1 MSFSYSPGA
10 PSSRDYLRLII
21 GDTSATLYVFEDE
34 ELDMYLSLPT
44 VGGEVQL
51 AAAQAIR
58 TLAVNQAKQALY
70 YSINGL
76 TMDRRR
82 VAPTLLE
89 AAAQLEKTAISA
101 PWEIESILDHFVDD
115 AGEDLSTYSDSPVA

>member
-1 MSFSYSPGA
+1 VSFSYA
-10 PSSRDYLRLII
+10 PAAPASRDHVRLII
-21 GDTSATLYVFEDE
+21 GDTNAAAFVFEDE
-34 ELDMYLSLPT
+34 ELDMYLT
-44 VGGEVQL
+44 TFGEIQL

-82 VAPTLLE
+82 VAPSLLE
-89 AAAQLEKTAISA
+89 AAKQLEDAAFKT
-101 PWEIESILDHFVDD
+101 PWELESILDHYVTDD
-115 AGEDLSTYSDSPVA
+115 GQDLSSYADSPEIR